1 MELSGIRRT
10 PQRRAIVD
18 ALERAPG
25 PLTAREIL
33 DRAGRDES
41 SLGLATVYRTLGLLE
56 EAGVIVAV
64 HLPNDPVRYEAAGST
79 HHHHFRCEDCDNVFE
94 VEGACPLRP
103 LEGATLPG
111 GFRVRRH
118 EVTYYGLCGDC
129 RAETVAAHA

>member
-10 PQRRAIVD
+10 PQRRAILE
-18 ALERAPG
+18 ALEAAAG
-25 PLTAREIL
+25 PLTAREVL
-33 DRAGRDES
+33 DHAGRIES
-41 SLGLATVYRTLGLLE
+41 SLGLATVYRNLSLLE

-64 HLPNDPVRYEAAGST
+64 HLPHDPVRYETARQK
-79 HHHHFRCEDCDNVFE
+79 HHHHFRCEDCDGVFE
-94 VEGACPLRP
+94 VEGSCPLRP

-129 RAETVAAHA
+129 RDGVAGQPA